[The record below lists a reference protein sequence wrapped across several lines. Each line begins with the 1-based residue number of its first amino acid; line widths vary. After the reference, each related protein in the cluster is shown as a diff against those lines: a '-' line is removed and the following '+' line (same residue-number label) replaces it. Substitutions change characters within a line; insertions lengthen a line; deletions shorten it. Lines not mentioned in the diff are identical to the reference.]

1 MKTFIL
7 ECQSVSKNF
16 GPLKAVSNVSFQLY
30 RREFLAILG
39 PSGCGKSTILRMI
52 AGLETLDRG
61 KVLLQNQVVSERER
75 LVVPEQRGL
84 GMVFQDI
91 SLFPHLNVS
100 ENIAFGLKGSN
111 KEKRRRVKEMLALV
125 SLADCADKMPHM
137 LSGGQ
142 QQRVAV
148 ARSLAPSPA
157 LILLDEPFSSLDYQ
171 LRVQLRQDIRDILR
185 QKEVSV
191 ILVTHDQSEAFTFA
205 DRMVIMKQ
213 GNIIQEG
220 TPTGIYHAPIDS
232 WVATF
237 VGEANFLPFESA
249 SSYLDPFSQKHD
261 VVDLNGNSTLQKK
274 SQHLMVRPEDILV
287 EGADYKKDHGI
298 IQHIDFSGDQ
308 QILKIQLLT
317 GNQIK
322 ARVSS
327 RENWQRDQR
336 VTIRIKHFTV
346 FSHSRMTCH

>member
-1 MKTFIL
+1 M
-7 ECQSVSKNF
+7 N
-16 GPLKAVSNVSFQLY
+16 NVSFQLN
-30 RREFLAILG
+30 RKEFLAILG

-52 AGLETLDRG
+52 AGLETLDHG
-61 KVLLQNQVVSERER
+61 KVLLQNLVVSEKGK
-75 LVVPEQRGL
+75 LVVPEQRGV

-100 ENIAFGLKGSN
+100 ENIAFGLKGSK
-111 KEKRRRVKEMLALV
+111 KEKRQRVREMLDLV
-125 SLADCADKMPHM
+125 SLTDCANKMPHM

-148 ARSLAPSPA
+148 ARSLAPSPE
-157 LILLDEPFSSLDYQ
+157 LILLDEPFSNLDYQ

-185 QKEVSV
+185 RKEVSV

-213 GNIIQEG
+213 GIIVQEG

-237 VGEANFLPFESA
+237 VGDANFLPYDAA
-249 SSYLDPFSQKHD
+249 SIYLDSYSQKHD
-261 VVDLNGNSTLQKK
+261 VTGFADDSTLQKN
-274 SQHLMVRPEDILV
+274 SQQLMVRPEDILV
-287 EGADYKKDHGI
+287 KSARNKKDHGI

-308 QILKIQLLT
+308 QVLKIQLLK
-317 GNQIK
+317 GNQII
-322 ARVSS
+322 ARVTS
-327 RENWQRDQR
+327 RENWQRDQH

-346 FSHSRMTCH
+346 FPHSRMTYN

>member
-1 MKTFIL
+1 MKTLIL
-7 ECQSVSKNF
+7 ECQSISKNY
-16 GPLKAVSNVSFQLY
+16 GSLKAVNNVSFQLY
-30 RREFLAILG
+30 RKEFLAILG

-52 AGLETLDRG
+52 AGLETLDHG
-61 KVLLQNQVVSERER
+61 KVLLQNLVVSEKGK
-75 LVVPEQRGL
+75 LVVPEQRGV

-100 ENIAFGLKGSN
+100 ENIAFGLKGSK
-111 KEKRRRVKEMLALV
+111 KEKRQRVREMLDLV
-125 SLADCADKMPHM
+125 SLTDCANKMPHM

-148 ARSLAPSPA
+148 ARSLAPSPE
-157 LILLDEPFSSLDYQ
+157 LILLDEPFSNLDYQ

-185 QKEVSV
+185 RKEVSV

-213 GNIIQEG
+213 GIIVQEG

-237 VGEANFLPFESA
+237 VGDANFLPYDAA
-249 SSYLDPFSQKHD
+249 SIYLDSYSQKHD
-261 VVDLNGNSTLQKK
+261 VTGFADDSTIQKNSQ
-274 SQHLMVRPEDILV
+274 QLMVRPEDILV
-287 EGADYKKDHGI
+287 KSARNKKDHGI

-308 QILKIQLLT
+308 QVLKIQLLK
-317 GNQIK
+317 GNQII
-322 ARVSS
+322 ARVTS
-327 RENWQRDQR
+327 RENWQRDQH

-346 FSHSRMTCH
+346 FPHSRMTYN

>member
-1 MKTFIL
+1 MKTLIL
-7 ECQSVSKNF
+7 ECQSISKNF

-61 KVLLQNQVVSERER
+61 KILLHNQVVSGRER

-91 SLFPHLNVS
+91 SLFPHLNVR
-100 ENIAFGLKGSN
+100 ENIAFGLKGN
-111 KEKRRRVKEMLALV
+111 KKEKRRRVQEMLALV

-148 ARSLAPSPA
+148 ARSLAPSPE
-157 LILLDEPFSSLDYQ
+157 LILLDEPFSNLDYQ
-171 LRVQLRQDIRDILR
+171 LRVQLRHDIHDILR

-220 TPTGIYHAPIDS
+220 TPTGIYHEPMDS

-237 VGEANFLPFESA
+237 VGEANFLPLETA
-249 SSYLDPFSQKHD
+249 SSFLDSHSQKHNVGD
-261 VVDLNGNSTLQKK
+261 PSARWALQKN
-274 SQHLMVRPEDILV
+274 SQQLMVRPEDILV
-287 EGADYKKDHGI
+287 AGADNKKDHGI

-308 QILKIQLLT
+308 QLLKIQLLT

-327 RENWQRDQR
+327 RENWQRDQH

-346 FSHSRMTCH
+346 FPNLE

>member
-1 MKTFIL
+1 MKTLIL
-7 ECQSVSKNF
+7 ECQSISKNY
-16 GPLKAVSNVSFQLY
+16 GSLKAVNNVSFKLY
-30 RREFLAILG
+30 RKEFLAILG

-52 AGLETLDRG
+52 AGLETLNHG
-61 KVLLQNQVVSERER
+61 KVLLQNQVVSEKEK
-75 LVVPEQRGL
+75 LVVPEQRGV

-100 ENIAFGLKGSN
+100 ENIAFGLKGSK
-111 KEKRRRVKEMLALV
+111 KEKRQRVKEMLALV
-125 SLADCADKMPHM
+125 SLTDCSDKMPHM

-148 ARSLAPSPA
+148 ARSLAPSPE
-157 LILLDEPFSSLDYQ
+157 LILLDEPFTSLDYQ

-185 QKEVSV
+185 RKEVSV
-191 ILVTHDQSEAFTFA
+191 ILVTHDQSEAFNFA

-220 TPTGIYHAPIDS
+220 SPTGIYHTPIDS

-237 VGEANFLPFESA
+237 VGDANFLPYETA
-249 SSYLDPFSQKHD
+249 SIYLDSNSQKHD
-261 VVDLNGNSTLQKK
+261 VSDCAYDSILQNK
-274 SQHLMVRPEDILV
+274 SKQLMVRPEDILV
-287 EGADYKKDHGI
+287 QSTHPKNDHGI

-308 QILKIQLLT
+308 QVLKIQLLT

-327 RENWQRDQR
+327 RENWQRDQH
-336 VTIRIKHFTV
+336 VTISIKHFTV
-346 FSHSRMTCH
+346 FPHS